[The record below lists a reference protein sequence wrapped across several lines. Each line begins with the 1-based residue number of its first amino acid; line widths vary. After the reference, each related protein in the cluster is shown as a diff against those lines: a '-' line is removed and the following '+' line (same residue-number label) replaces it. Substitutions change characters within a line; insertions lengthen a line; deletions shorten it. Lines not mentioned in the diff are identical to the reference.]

1 MLESKTYIATPPGA
15 TIREQLK
22 DRGMTQKEFAGRMG
36 MSEKHI
42 SKLVNGDVHL
52 TPDMAGRL
60 ELVLGI
66 PAGFWNKLEAVYQ
79 EKLIRVKRENEW
91 AEQKKLVSKYPYSE
105 MAQWGMVPSTDN
117 RLEKYINLCKFFE
130 VSDLKLLNNKGLMPS
145 VCRNLSVT
153 KKNAYI
159 MRALAQYAKIKAK
172 NIEVKS
178 FSANNLAGKIE
189 EIRNI
194 TSGETGDFEE
204 PLSDMLRSCGIALV
218 LLPALKNSFLH
229 GITFYDRN
237 TDKIIV
243 GITRSGTDDLD
254 KFRFSLFH
262 EIAHIL
268 KEHICLKDGIS
279 DEARSVAGTV
289 AEAYLQPYGK
299 LRKSV

>member
-1 MLESKTYIATPPGA
+1 
-15 TIREQLK
+15 
-22 DRGMTQKEFAGRMG
+22 
-36 MSEKHI
+36 
-42 SKLVNGDVHL
+42 
-52 TPDMAGRL
+52 
-60 ELVLGI
+60 
-66 PAGFWNKLEAVYQ
+66 
-79 EKLIRVKRENEW
+79 
-91 AEQKKLVSKYPYSE
+91 
-105 MAQWGMVPSTDN
+105 
-117 RLEKYINLCKFFE
+117 
-130 VSDLKLLNNKGLMPS
+130 
-145 VCRNLSVT
+145 
-153 KKNAYI
+153 

>member
-145 VCRNLSVT
+145 VCRNLPVT
-153 KKNAYI
+153 KK
-159 MRALAQYAKIKAK
+159 MRIL
-172 NIEVKS
+172 
-178 FSANNLAGKIE
+178 
-189 EIRNI
+189 
-194 TSGETGDFEE
+194 
-204 PLSDMLRSCGIALV
+204 CGIWH
-218 LLPALKNSFLH
+218 NM
-229 GITFYDRN
+229 
-237 TDKIIV
+237 
-243 GITRSGTDDLD
+243 
-254 KFRFSLFH
+254 
-262 EIAHIL
+262 
-268 KEHICLKDGIS
+268 
-279 DEARSVAGTV
+279 
-289 AEAYLQPYGK
+289 QK
-299 LRKSV
+299 LRQKI